1 MPRTKRAGDK
11 YEDDL
16 HVRVATYLRHVLYTE
31 GPNKTIWWHTPNGA
45 RYDPSKAAATAA
57 RLAVM
62 GLLPGIPDFLLAH
75 RGEQRSHGALFGFDV
90 KSLTGRA
97 SEAQIAVAADLAD
110 VGIFIADPIQHPVR
124 TVEEAEDL
132 LVGWGI
138 PLKFRFREIKE
149 KTLMKPHEAQA
160 LTAILQADK
169 GQKASRDARFRRKA
183 RAAASPPLPYLLPK
197 KSFASR

>member
-1 MPRTKRAGDK
+1 MPRTKRAGDQ

-16 HVRVATYLRHVLYTE
+16 HVRVATYLRHVLYDE
-31 GPNKTIWWHTPNGA
+31 GPNKCVWWHTPNGA
-45 RYDPSKAAATAA
+45 RYDPSKAAMTAT
-57 RLAVM
+57 RLAMM

-75 RGEQRSHGALFGFDV
+75 RGDRPHGALFGFDV
-90 KSLTGRA
+90 KSVTGRA
-97 SEAQIAVAADLAD
+97 SEAQITVAGDLAD
-110 VGIFIADPIQHPVR
+110 VGIFIADPVRQPVR
-124 TVEEAEDL
+124 TVDEAEAL

-138 PLKFRFREIKE
+138 PLKFQYREIKE

-169 GQKASRDARFRRKA
+169 GLKASRDARFRRKA
-183 RAAASPPLPYLLPK
+183 RAAAAPTLPYLPQK